1 MNAPFRGCATALIT
15 PMKSQ
20 AVDCSALT
28 RLIERQIAA
37 GVSALVMCGTTGEGS
52 TLSRE
57 EKLSVITHAK
67 KCAKGRIP
75 IIAGCSSTSTKR
87 HGDFALEAQKA
98 GADALLCLTPY
109 YNKASKDGV
118 FLHYE
123 SICKRVDIP
132 VIVYNIPKRTG
143 LCIDP
148 DTYLRLCTIP
158 NVCAVKEASGDVGY
172 AARIMAATDSR
183 LALYSGNDDLCAPL
197 FALGAAGVISAV
209 ANVVPERMA
218 KLCRLWEE
226 GRAAEGTKAQLEL
239 LPLIDELFSEVNPIP
254 VKTALSMM
262 GYCTEEMRLPL
273 CPLRDNAKARLKKRL
288 SELGVL

>member
-1 MNAPFRGCATALIT
+1 
-15 PMKSQ
+15 
-20 AVDCSALT
+20 
-28 RLIERQIAA
+28 
-37 GVSALVMCGTTGEGS
+37 MCGTTGEGS

-67 KCAKGRIP
+67 KCARGRIP
-75 IIAGCSSTSTKR
+75 VIAGCSSTSTRR
-87 HGDFALEAQKA
+87 HGDFALAAQKA

-109 YNKASKDGV
+109 YNKASKEGV

-123 SICKRVDIP
+123 SICKKVDIP

-148 DTYLRLCTIP
+148 DTYVSLCSLP
-158 NVCAVKEASGDVGY
+158 NICAVKEASGDIGY
-172 AARIMAATDSR
+172 AGRIMAATKGNI
-183 LALYSGNDDLCAPL
+183 ALYSGNDDLCAPL
-197 FALGAAGVISAV
+197 YSLGASGVISAV
-209 ANVVPERMA
+209 ANVVPDKMA
-218 KLCRLWEE
+218 ELCRLWEE
-226 GRAAEGTKAQLEL
+226 GRAQEGTKAQLEL

-273 CPLRDNAKARLKKRL
+273 CPLRDSAKAKLKMRL
-288 SELGVL
+288 SELGVLK